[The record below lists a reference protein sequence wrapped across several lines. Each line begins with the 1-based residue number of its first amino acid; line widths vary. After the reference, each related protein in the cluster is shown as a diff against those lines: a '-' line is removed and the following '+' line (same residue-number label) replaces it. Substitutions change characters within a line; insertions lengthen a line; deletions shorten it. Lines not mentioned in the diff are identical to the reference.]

1 MKIVN
6 NKIEIDIDEL
16 DAAVINK
23 LINFFQIPT
32 NEISNGNFTFEYLIK
47 RINWLESEMI
57 HPQEEDLY

>member
-16 DAAVINK
+16 NAEMINK

-32 NEISNGNFTFEYLIK
+32 DNISNGNFTFEYLTK

-57 HPQEEDLY
+57 HPEEEDLY